1 MQYIKKLL
9 IGLFLG
15 ANVLTVLLLWTSC
28 ACTWVSPSVVPQQTV
43 MTLAFPIFL
52 MANLAFVFF
61 WLISKARFAV
71 LSVLGILVA
80 GGYVMDY
87 CPLQCQ
93 DDVPEDS
100 TLLLVSYNIGTVA
113 GPENHQAF
121 VQYVKETDADIL
133 CLQEVADPSLLTSAA
148 FKAMLDS
155 MGYKM
160 QQQENRCVLSK
171 LPFVG
176 GVSSLSYL
184 SKTGNGT
191 MVCRLRCGADTLLVV
206 NNHLE
211 SYGLTNEEKD
221 GYKKVIRHPESEESP
236 STVLALARRISA
248 TAQIRGSQADS
259 LCAYID
265 THSGESMIVC
275 GDFNDTPI
283 SYVYQQMGKRLECAW
298 RENGQGIGLSYN
310 QMGFFVRIDHIFHSS
325 DWVSYK
331 TRIDNKIEL
340 SDHYPLHTFLRRKP
354 N

>member
-15 ANVLTVLLLWTSC
+15 ANVLTILLLWTSC
-28 ACTWVSPSVVPQQTV
+28 ASTWISPSVVPQQTV

-52 MANLAFVFF
+52 MANFAFVFF
-61 WLISKARFAV
+61 WLICKARFAV
-71 LSVLGILVA
+71 FSVLGMLVV

-87 CPLQCQ
+87 CPLHYQ
-93 DDVPEDS
+93 EDIPADS
-100 TLLLVSYNIGTVA
+100 SLLLVSYNVGAMA
-113 GPENHQAF
+113 GQENYHAF
-121 VQYVKETDADIL
+121 VQYVKDTDADIL
-133 CLQEVADPSLLTSAA
+133 CLQEVAGSSLLASEA

-155 MGYKM
+155 MDYKM
-160 QQQENRCVLSK
+160 LQQENRCVLSK
-171 LPFVG
+171 FPFVG
-176 GVSSLSYL
+176 GVSSLSY
-184 SKTGNGT
+184 SSRTGNGT
-191 MVCRLRCGADTLLVV
+191 MICRLRYGADTLLVV

-211 SYGLTNEEKD
+211 SYRLTDKEKD
-221 GYKKVIRHPESEESP
+221 GYKNVIRHPESDESP
-236 STVLALARRISA
+236 GTALALARRISA
-248 TAQIRGSQADS
+248 TAQVRGDQADS
-259 LCAYID
+259 VCAFID
-265 THSGESMIVC
+265 AHPGESMIVC

-283 SYVYQQMGKRLECAW
+283 SYVYQQISKRLKCAW
-298 RENGQGIGLSYN
+298 RENGRGIGLSYN

>member
-61 WLISKARFAV
+61 WLISKARFAA
-71 LSVLGILVA
+71 LSVLGMLVA

-133 CLQEVADPSLLTSAA
+133 CLQEVADPSMLTSAV

-176 GVSSLSYL
+176 SASSLSYL

-191 MVCRLRCGADTLLVV
+191 TICRLRYGSDTLLVV

-211 SYGLTNEEKD
+211 SYGLT
-221 GYKKVIRHPESEESP
+221 VIRIPNNEVSRNFRGVCAS
-236 STVLALARRISA
+236 IDSA
-248 TAQIRGSQADS
+248 VKQSLSQ
-259 LCAYID
+259 
-265 THSGESMIVC
+265 
-275 GDFNDTPI
+275 
-283 SYVYQQMGKRLECAW
+283 
-298 RENGQGIGLSYN
+298 
-310 QMGFFVRIDHIFHSS
+310 
-325 DWVSYK
+325 
-331 TRIDNKIEL
+331 
-340 SDHYPLHTFLRRKP
+340 LR
-354 N
+354 